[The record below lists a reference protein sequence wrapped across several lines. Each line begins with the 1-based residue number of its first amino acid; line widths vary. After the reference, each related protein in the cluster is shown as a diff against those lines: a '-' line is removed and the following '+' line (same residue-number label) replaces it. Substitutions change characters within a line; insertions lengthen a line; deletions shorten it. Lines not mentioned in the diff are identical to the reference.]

1 MAGYKKIL
9 VLLDLS
15 QDSEQV
21 AVAARDLAA
30 YSQASMLA
38 LHVVEFVPVEP
49 LGESLLPT
57 VQIEDELIKRSRE
70 KLDAFIVRL
79 ALPRTTGRVEAGNT
93 KSEILRV
100 AEEEKADLIVLGSR
114 ERHGLAIL
122 VNFTEDTVL
131 HAAHCDVLAVR
142 LGEYHARHDTPARET

>member
-1 MAGYKKIL
+1 MLRYKKIL

-15 QDSEQV
+15 DDSEQV
-21 AVAARDLAA
+21 AIAARDLAEQ
-30 YSQASMLA
+30 SNASMLA

-49 LGESLLPT
+49 LSESLMPT
-57 VQIEDELIKRSRE
+57 AQIEDALIERSRE
-70 KLDAFIVRL
+70 KLDALITRL
-79 ALPRTTGRVEAGNT
+79 ALPRSVGRVESGNT
-93 KSEILRV
+93 KVEILRV

-122 VNFTEDTVL
+122 VNFTEDTIL

-142 LGEYHARHDTPARET
+142 LK

>member
-1 MAGYKKIL
+1 MLRYKKIL

-15 QDSEQV
+15 DDSEQV
-21 AVAARDLAA
+21 AIAARDLVEH
-30 YSQASMLA
+30 SNASMLA

-49 LGESLLPT
+49 LGESLMPT
-57 VQIEDELIKRSRE
+57 AQIEDDLIKRSRE
-70 KLDAFIVRL
+70 KLDALIARL
-79 ALPRTTGRVEAGNT
+79 ALPRSVGRVESGNT
-93 KSEILRV
+93 KAEILRV

-142 LGEYHARHDTPARET
+142 FK

>member
-1 MAGYKKIL
+1 MARYKKLL

-15 QDSEQV
+15 EDSEQV
-21 AVAARDLAA
+21 AIAGRELAA
-30 YSQASMLA
+30 HSNASVVV

-49 LGESLLPT
+49 LGESLMPT
-57 VQIEDELIKRSRE
+57 VQIEDELMSRSRA
-70 KLDAFIVRL
+70 KLEEFIARL
-79 ALPRTTGRVEAGNT
+79 GLTNTTGRVEAGNT

-100 AEEEKADLIVLGSR
+100 AEEEKVDLIILGSR

-142 LGEYHARHDTPARET
+142 LK

>member
-1 MAGYKKIL
+1 MARYKKLL

-15 QDSEQV
+15 VDSEQV
-21 AVAARDLAA
+21 AIAARDLAA
-30 YSQASMLA
+30 HMNASMVV

-49 LGESLLPT
+49 LGESLMPT
-57 VQIEDELIKRSRE
+57 VQIEDELINRSRA
-70 KLDAFIVRL
+70 KLEEFIVRL
-79 ALPRTTGRVEAGNT
+79 GLSNATGRVEAGNT

-100 AEEEKADLIVLGSR
+100 AEQEGVDLIVLGSR

-142 LGEYHARHDTPARET
+142 LK

>member
-1 MAGYKKIL
+1 MAGYKKLL

-15 QDSEQV
+15 KDSEQV
-21 AVAARDLAA
+21 AIAGRDMAAH
-30 YSQASMLA
+30 SNASMIV

-49 LGESLLPT
+49 LGESLMPT
-57 VQIEDELIKRSRE
+57 AQIEDELINRSRE
-70 KLDAFIVRL
+70 RL
-79 ALPRTTGRVEAGNT
+79 GTLIARLGLTNATGRVEAGNT

-100 AEEEKADLIVLGSR
+100 AEEEQVDLIVLGSH
-114 ERHGLAIL
+114 ERHGLAIM

-142 LGEYHARHDTPARET
+142 LK

>member
-1 MAGYKKIL
+1 MAGYKKLL

-30 YSQASMLA
+30 YSDAAIVA
-38 LHVVEFVPVEP
+38 LHVVEFVPAEP
-49 LGESLLPT
+49 MGESMMPS
-57 VQIEDELIKRSRE
+57 VQIEQDLIQRSKE
-70 KLDAFIVRL
+70 QISEIVARL
-79 ALPRTTGRVEAGNT
+79 KLPRATWRVEAGNT

-100 AEEEKADLIVLGSR
+100 AAEEGADLIVLGSR

-142 LGEYHARHDTPARET
+142 LK

>member
-1 MAGYKKIL
+1 MPGYKKLL

-15 QDSEQV
+15 QDSEQI

-30 YSQASMLA
+30 YSDAAIVA
-38 LHVVEFVPVEP
+38 LHVVEFVPAEP
-49 LGESLLPT
+49 MGESLIPT
-57 VQIEDELIKRSRE
+57 MQIEQELTKRSNE
-70 KLDAFIVRL
+70 QISELVARL
-79 ALPRTTGRVEAGNT
+79 KLPRATWRVEAGNT
-93 KSEILRV
+93 KAEILRV
-100 AEEEKADLIVLGSR
+100 AAEEGADLIVLGSR

-142 LGEYHARHDTPARET
+142 LK

>member
-1 MAGYKKIL
+1 MAGYKKLL

-15 QDSEQV
+15 EGSEQV
-21 AVAARDLAA
+21 AIAGRDLAA
-30 YSQASMLA
+30 YSNAELLI

-49 LGESLLPT
+49 LGESLMPT
-57 VQIEDELIKRSRE
+57 VQIEDELIKRARE
-70 KLDAFIVRL
+70 RL
-79 ALPRTTGRVEAGNT
+79 GSLITRLRLPHAEGRVEAGNT

-100 AEEEKADLIVLGSR
+100 AEEEKPDLIVLGSR

-131 HAAHCDVLAVR
+131 HSAHCDVLAVR
-142 LGEYHARHDTPARET
+142 LK

>member
-1 MAGYKKIL
+1 MAGYRKIL
-9 VLLDLS
+9 ALLDLS

-21 AVAARDLAA
+21 AIAGRDMAAHSNADLV
-30 YSQASMLA
+30 A

-49 LGESLLPT
+49 LGESLMPT
-57 VQIEDELIKRSRE
+57 AQIEEELIKRARE
-70 KLDAFIVRL
+70 KLSDLIARL
-79 ALPRTTGRVEAGNT
+79 ALPRATGRVEVGNT
-93 KSEILRV
+93 KAGILRV
-100 AEEEKADLIVLGSR
+100 ADEEQADLIVLGSR

-142 LGEYHARHDTPARET
+142 LK

>member
-1 MAGYKKIL
+1 MPAYKKIL

-15 QDSEQV
+15 DDSEQV
-21 AVAARDLAA
+21 AIAARDLAA
-30 YSQASMLA
+30 HSNASMLV

-49 LGESLLPT
+49 LGESLMPT

-70 KLDAFIVRL
+70 KLDALIERL
-79 ALPRTTGRVEAGNT
+79 ALPRSVGRVESGNT
-93 KSEILRV
+93 KAEILRV

-142 LGEYHARHDTPARET
+142 LK

>member
-1 MAGYKKIL
+1 MPGYKKIL

-15 QDSEQV
+15 EDSEQV
-21 AVAARDLAA
+21 AVAARDMAE
-30 YSQASMLA
+30 YSQGSMLA

-49 LGESLLPT
+49 LGESLMPT
-57 VQIEDELIKRSRE
+57 AQIEDDLVKRSRE
-70 KLDAFIVRL
+70 KLTAFIARL
-79 ALPRTTGRVEAGNT
+79 ALPRATGRVEAGNT

-142 LGEYHARHDTPARET
+142 LK

>member
-1 MAGYKKIL
+1 MTGYKKLL

-21 AVAARDLAA
+21 AIAGRDLAA
-30 YSQASMLA
+30 YSNAAMVV

-49 LGESLLPT
+49 LGESLMPT
-57 VQIEDELIKRSRE
+57 AQIEDELIKRSRA
-70 KLDAFIVRL
+70 KLTDLIARL
-79 ALPRTTGRVEAGNT
+79 GLPRTIGRVEAGNT
-93 KSEILRV
+93 KAEILRV
-100 AEEEKADLIVLGSR
+100 ADEERVDLIVLGSR

-142 LGEYHARHDTPARET
+142 LK